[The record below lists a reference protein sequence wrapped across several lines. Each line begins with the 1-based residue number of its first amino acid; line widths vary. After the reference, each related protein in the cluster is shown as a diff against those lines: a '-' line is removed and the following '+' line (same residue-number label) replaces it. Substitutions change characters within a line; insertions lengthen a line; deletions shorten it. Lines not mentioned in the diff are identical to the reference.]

1 MNPLLRKRQC
11 GFVVY
16 KVDYMVMHCLKTCV
30 GSYCKK
36 VKAVLHQGFFYCKND
51 VVLILQICE
60 IQEFLKEGWALEP
73 FDFGVPNR
81 F

>member
-1 MNPLLRKRQC
+1 VLVATVKRSRLC
-11 GFVVY
+11 CT
-16 KVDYMVMHCLKTCV
+16 KD
-30 GSYCKK
+30 
-36 VKAVLHQGFFYCKND
+36 FFIAKII
-51 VVLILQICE
+51 VLILQICE